1 MPHTRIT
8 TSENKFSSASI
19 GASCAL
25 SGLTDISVSANK
37 GNVDSKESVTSDLEE
52 VSVKDRTDEREKIK
66 IGKLRDGRNVNVR
79 ERAQKGILL

>member
-52 VSVKDRTDEREKIK
+52 GSIDERGKIK
-66 IGKLRDGRNVNVR
+66 IGKLRDGRDVNVR

>member
-25 SGLTDISVSANK
+25 SGLTNISVSANK
-37 GNVDSKESVTSDLEE
+37 GYVDSKESVTSDLEE
-52 VSVKDRTDEREKIK
+52 GSIDERGQIK
-66 IGKLRDGRNVNVR
+66 IGKLRDGRDVNVR

>member
-25 SGLTDISVSANK
+25 SGLTNISVSANK
-37 GNVDSKESVTSDLEE
+37 GYVDSKESVTSDLEE
-52 VSVKDRTDEREKIK
+52 GSIDERGKIK
-66 IGKLRDGRNVNVR
+66 IGKLRDGRDVNVR